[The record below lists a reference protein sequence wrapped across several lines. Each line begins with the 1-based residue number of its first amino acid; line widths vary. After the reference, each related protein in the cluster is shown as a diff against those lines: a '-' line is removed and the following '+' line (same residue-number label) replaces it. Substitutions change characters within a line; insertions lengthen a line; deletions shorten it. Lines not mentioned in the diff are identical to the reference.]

1 MAEDSFLDRLIERI
15 DALDSSSLQAYILH
29 LSREKGFLETI
40 FNTIHEGILV
50 IDRELKIQYHNRA
63 AKEMLGLPDDL
74 NRVRVSQFLRHIDWH
89 RILQG
94 NEDEWIRMSR
104 QEVEILYPCRRI
116 VQFYLVPHQEDRS
129 SASVIIK
136 DITDLR
142 EHSLDELETKKIEAI
157 SMLAASVAHE
167 IGNPLNSLYLHL
179 QLMQRQVG
187 SGEMESEELLELL
200 GVAKSEVERLDSIIN
215 QFLGAIR
222 PGKPQIAPVDMKSL
236 IVESLTFMKHE
247 IEGRKIKI
255 KCNWPNLLPEIPGD
269 TEQLKQAFYNIIKN
283 ALQAMPEGGD
293 LDITCSY
300 DEKYVNVI
308 FSDTGSGISQEKFS
322 AVFEPYYTSRKEGSG
337 IGMMIIER
345 IIREHGA
352 SMTLESTEGE
362 GVSFILKFLRTN
374 LQSKVLL
381 IED

>member
-1 MAEDSFLDRLIERI
+1 
-15 DALDSSSLQAYILH
+15 
-29 LSREKGFLETI
+29 
-40 FNTIHEGILV
+40 
-50 IDRELKIQYHNRA
+50 
-63 AKEMLGLPDDL
+63 MLGLPDDL
-74 NRVRVSQFLRHIDWH
+74 SKVRLSQFLRHIDWH

-94 NEDEWIRMSR
+94 DEDEWLRMSR
-104 QEVEILYPCRRI
+104 QEIEILYPCRRI
-116 VQFYLVPHQEDRS
+116 VQFYLVPHLEDRS
-129 SASVIIK
+129 TASFIIK
-136 DITDLR
+136 DITDSR

-187 SGEMESEELLELL
+187 AGKMESDELLELL

-222 PGKPQIAPVDMKSL
+222 PGKPQIAPVNMKSM
-236 IVESLTFMKHE
+236 IVEALTFMQHE
-247 IEGRKIKI
+247 IEGRKIEI
-255 KCNWPNLLPEIPGD
+255 KCNWPNLLPDIPGD
-269 TEQLKQAFYNIIKN
+269 PEQLKQAFYNIIKN

-300 DEKYVNVI
+300 DEEFVKVI
-308 FSDTGSGISQEKFS
+308 FSDTGSGISQEKFG

-345 IIREHGA
+345 IFREHGA
-352 SMTLESTEGE
+352 EMTLESTDGQ
-362 GVSFILKFLRTN
+362 GVSFIIKFLRRN
-374 LQSKVLL
+374 QQARVLM

>member
-1 MAEDSFLDRLIERI
+1 MAEESFLDRLIERI
-15 DALDSSSLQAYILH
+15 DALDSSSVQAYILH

-50 IDRELKIQYHNRA
+50 VDRKLRIQYHNRA
-63 AKEMLGLPDDL
+63 AKELLGLPDDL
-74 NRVRVSQFLRHIDWH
+74 SRVRLSQFLRHIDWH

-94 NEDEWIRMSR
+94 DEDEWLRMSR
-104 QEVEILYPCRRI
+104 QEIEILYPCRRI

-129 SASVIIK
+129 TASIIIK
-136 DITDLR
+136 DITDSR

-187 SGEMESEELLELL
+187 AGKMDSDELLELL

-222 PGKPQIAPVDMKSL
+222 PGKPQIAPINMKSL
-236 IVESLTFMKHE
+236 IVEALTFMQHE

-255 KCNWPNLLPEIPGD
+255 KCNWPNMLPEIPGD

-293 LDITCSY
+293 LDITCSF
-300 DEKYVNVI
+300 DEEFVKVI
-308 FSDTGSGISQEKFS
+308 FSDTGSGISQEKFG

-345 IIREHGA
+345 IFREHGA
-352 SMTLESTEGE
+352 EMTLESTDGK
-362 GVSFILKFLRTN
+362 GVSFIIKFLRHNRQTRQ
-374 LQSKVLL
+374 LM
-381 IED
+381 IDD